1 MLVLITLALTSG
13 SRVFEYEYDGERKLS
28 NLSQISKLRKS
39 KADAISSSAYNTLD
53 GELMDLIDS
62 SYEEAFDHD
71 DINELER
78 PLSFKKAYAQ
88 KRGNHSGIKVKVER
102 KGSLGAKRRRNE
114 RQKEGGEDYQD
125 DHQVKRGK
133 KKKERRKG
141 GVDYKDDHQ
150 VRRGKKKK
158 ERRKGGVDYQED
170 IWKNKCSLPDLGTK
184 KEEKQ
189 VDIQTKKKK

>member
-1 MLVLITLALTSG
+1 MDKFHVWPSHN
-13 SRVFEYEYDGERKLS
+13 FCH
-28 NLSQISKLRKS
+28 
-39 KADAISSSAYNTLD
+39 LD
-53 GELMDLIDS
+53 
-62 SYEEAFDHD
+62 EEAFDHD

-78 PLSFKKAYAQ
+78 PLSFKKADAL
-88 KRGNHSGIKVKVER
+88 KRGNHSGRKVKVER
-102 KGSLGAKRRRNE
+102 KGALEAKRRRNE

-125 DHQVKRGK
+125 DHQVERGK

-158 ERRKGGVDYQED
+158 ERRKGGVDYQEE

-189 VDIQTKKKK
+189 VDIPTMRKK

>member
-1 MLVLITLALTSG
+1 MC
-13 SRVFEYEYDGERKLS
+13 
-28 NLSQISKLRKS
+28 
-39 KADAISSSAYNTLD
+39 
-53 GELMDLIDS
+53 
-62 SYEEAFDHD
+62 SYKFCHPDEEAFDHG

-78 PLSFKKAYAQ
+78 PLSFKKAEAQ
-88 KRGNHSGIKVKVER
+88 KRGNHSGRKVKVER

-114 RQKEGGEDYQD
+114 RQKEGGEDYQDDHQVKRGKKKKEKRKGGVDYQD

-189 VDIQTKKKK
+189 VDIPTKKKK

>member
-1 MLVLITLALTSG
+1 MLVLLTLALTSG
-13 SRVFEYEYDGERKLS
+13 SRVFEYEYDGERKFS
-28 NLSQISKLRKS
+28 NPSKNF
-39 KADAISSSAYNTLD
+39 KAKEVQSDSLTAYNTLD
-53 GELMDLIDS
+53 GELMELIES

-78 PLSFKKAYAQ
+78 PLSFKKADAQ
-88 KRGNHSGIKVKVER
+88 IKRGNHSGRKVKVER
-102 KGSLGAKRRRNE
+102 KGALGAKRRRKE
-114 RQKEGGEDYQD
+114 RQKEGGQDYQD

-141 GVDYKDDHQ
+141 GVDYQDDYQ

-158 ERRKGGVDYQED
+158 ERRKGGVDYQEE

-189 VDIQTKKKK
+189 VDIPTKKKK

>member
-1 MLVLITLALTSG
+1 MDKFHVWPSHN
-13 SRVFEYEYDGERKLS
+13 FCH
-28 NLSQISKLRKS
+28 
-39 KADAISSSAYNTLD
+39 LD
-53 GELMDLIDS
+53 
-62 SYEEAFDHD
+62 EEAFDHD

-78 PLSFKKAYAQ
+78 PLSFKKADAQ
-88 KRGNHSGIKVKVER
+88 KRGNHSGRKVKVER

-158 ERRKGGVDYQED
+158 ERRKGGVDYQEE

-189 VDIQTKKKK
+189 VDIPTKKKK

>member
-1 MLVLITLALTSG
+1 MLVLLTLSLTSG
-13 SRVFEYEYDGERKLS
+13 SRVFDYEYNSERNFS
-28 NLSQISKLRKS
+28 NPSKNF
-39 KADAISSSAYNTLD
+39 KAKEVRSDSLSAYNTLD

-78 PLSFKKAYAQ
+78 PLSFKKADAL
-88 KRGNHSGIKVKVER
+88 KRGNHSGRKVKVER
-102 KGSLGAKRRRNE
+102 KGSLAAKRRRNE
-114 RQKEGGEDYQD
+114 QQKEGGEDYQD

-141 GVDYKDDHQ
+141 RVVSQDDHQ
-150 VRRGKKKK
+150 VKRGTKKR
-158 ERRKGGVDYQED
+158 EGRNEGVDYQDES
-170 IWKNKCSLPDLGTK
+170 WKKKCSLRDLGTK